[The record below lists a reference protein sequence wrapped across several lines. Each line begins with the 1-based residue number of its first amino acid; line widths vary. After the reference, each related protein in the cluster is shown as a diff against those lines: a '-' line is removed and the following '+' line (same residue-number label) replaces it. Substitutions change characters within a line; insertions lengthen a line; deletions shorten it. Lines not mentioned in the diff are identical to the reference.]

1 MGNRPI
7 LQWTPRS
14 PLPSQH
20 PTCGRYCSY
29 RLWGLLPNTIST
41 IRYNTHHTHHSRTT
55 LQRPFPCTG
64 YSTRFG
70 RSRWIATTTDVK
82 HTHDHQTKTTAS
94 HNPILDGE
102 RHSTSHYQTTIP
114 TNLTTIGIRSDYPR
128 RCRRQCHISPTTV
141 VDRHRLAIY
150 PTPTYQR
157 NTMDITLDP
166 TWRLRPSTQ
175 PTCDTDTAIRPCEGL
190 GNTRYPLPTTA
201 FSLPHHTSTHRP
213 RQTSTTT
220 HSSRRLHMGP
230 VATRQPTVSTLAIPA
245 TISYKTTRRWVATH
259 YTTTAWTHHGTTRP
273 LYTHHRTTPVNTQQK
288 HHARQRLAFSFRF
301 VAYHNTLDD
310 TTHHSDTTHTPHRS
324 HIQKLTELWLASH
337 TPWGPPP
344 RPIDHQ
350 HMPQLDWNSH
360 LRWAR
365 TLQEPTAD
373 QNNLDPSICWAIDQ
387 SRQLPNIHSVRQ
399 GVISELQ
406 DLVDDLHDQTQHW
419 FDNIPRHC
427 QQAYQQSKMITQIP
441 ALIYILQQIQ
451 YPHTEQLQFELSQ
464 GFPLLGALHPGLNWH
479 VRTDQKYTTPTSID
493 QLRQHNQQYI
503 HNKLQQHRI
512 DPHWQ
517 LMAKEI
523 ATEVQQGRMAGPFH
537 GPTWLQQHTT
547 PLLEFDHTS
556 TLLPLPHPDPIIA
569 MAFSIEQT
577 GSDGKPKIRRGED
590 WRRSGHNQAC
600 QMTDQPYHHTPDH
613 YTWLAQ
619 YTCKHSDEIP
629 LVWGH
634 DHDGAYRQLPLSD
647 PSIAYVLLLT
657 PTGPT
662 LWHHHVLL
670 FGSAASVWAYNRFG
684 DMLSA
689 IARTIT
695 CIPVIHYVDDYG
707 SIEPPTTA
715 QSGFDTFEQINSI
728 LGFHMKKS
736 KRQPPDQSHR
746 IQGVIIRCEADSI
759 TVAPCQDRVQNI
771 SQQLLTHLQS
781 KSMTPEQA
789 RKLAGKCSFTTTH
802 LFGRVGRAALRA
814 LYDKAFSNN
823 DTINSQTQS
832 AIIALLD
839 ILNHCQPRQL
849 PLRPHSTQHTIIYTD
864 AFYKDGDKQ
873 LRCHDL
879 LKQEELTIPSP
890 SMTNGWAAVV
900 FHPDSHKPLVFNGTV
915 PPKLL
920 KHFASNKAF
929 IYFLEAWAAIITPI
943 LVKPLL
949 TPTYIQ
955 LCDNDAAT
963 HAIIKGSGS
972 HAPLN
977 NLLGSHWTWHN
988 RHCLRQI
995 LRRVPTHA
1003 NIADPF
1009 SREDF
1014 TIAEQ
1019 LHWPV
1024 LEPPT
1029 SKLLETTKKI
1039 IGDSKFA
1046 HQTGFTKDPYV
1057 LQFQSLA
1064 YQKLFPTPVPGGH
1077 LPESRR
1083 WGWCFLPTW
1092 PECRPKELESRRR
1105 CSHGPLRRVWT
1116 DDGSDNTIP
1125 LCLSNHV
1132 SHLFDQRS

>member
-1 MGNRPI
+1 M
-7 LQWTPRS
+7 LRS
-14 PLPSQH
+14 L
-20 PTCGRYCSY
+20 
-29 RLWGLLPNTIST
+29 I
-41 IRYNTHHTHHSRTT
+41 
-55 LQRPFPCTG
+55 
-64 YSTRFG
+64 
-70 RSRWIATTTDVK
+70 
-82 HTHDHQTKTTAS
+82 
-94 HNPILDGE
+94 
-102 RHSTSHYQTTIP
+102 
-114 TNLTTIGIRSDYPR
+114 
-128 RCRRQCHISPTTV
+128 
-141 VDRHRLAIY
+141 
-150 PTPTYQR
+150 
-157 NTMDITLDP
+157 
-166 TWRLRPSTQ
+166 STQ
-175 PTCDTDTAIRPCEGL
+175 PVIHLSFFTGIGVSQLALHYLNSKVVQTFSWEIDPFCNELLDHHYHPNIQHMGDIAATDFEAFCQTLSAQYDTTHIILITAAPPCKDHSRVRDTPPGL
-190 GNTRYPLPTTA
+190 AGADGSLLQQMSNIHMIIKQK
-201 FSLPHHTSTHRP
+201 LPHHTIRSLMENVIPHHTIRPQFQQISQQLGYDPIILDAADGNVTSRP
-213 RQTSTTT
+213 RLWWIDTDWQYILHRLTNETPWTLHWT
-220 HSSRRLHMGP
+220 QHDGYDRLHNP
-230 VATRQPTVSTLAIPA
+230 LATLIQPSVHVKDWETPAILCQQQLFHCLTTQAPTDLGRPPPQHTRADDSTWDRWQQDNRQFPPWQYQPQFLTRPHEGEWQPITPLQRERIMALPDHYTHITEQHPSTRSRNTMLGNAWHFPSALWLITILLMIPLTTAIP
-245 TISYKTTRRWVATH
+245 
-259 YTTTAWTHHGTTRP
+259 
-273 LYTHHRTTPVNTQQK
+273 
-288 HHARQRLAFSFRF
+288 
-301 VAYHNTLDD
+301 
-310 TTHHSDTTHTPHRS
+310 HTPHRS

-523 ATEVQQGRMAGPFH
+523 ATEVQQGRMAGPSH

-657 PTGPT
+657 PTGPA

-771 SQQLLTHLQS
+771 SQQLSTHLQS

-1083 WGWCFLPTW
+1083 
-1092 PECRPKELESRRR
+1092 
-1105 CSHGPLRRVWT
+1105 
-1116 DDGSDNTIP
+1116 
-1125 LCLSNHV
+1125 
-1132 SHLFDQRS
+1132 